1 MALTDADILAI
12 LEETGALRTGHFTL
26 TSGRHS
32 NRYVQCAQLMRSPKT
47 TLMLAEEAVSRLP
60 EEVREA
66 ATLVVSPAVGGIT
79 FGFALGLALDRDFI
93 FAERQDGK
101 MTLRRNF
108 TIAPEDRV
116 IVAEDVVTTGG
127 SVKEVSDLV
136 EAAGAEVVGVVSLID
151 RKTDRLFDAPFYPLL
166 ALAIESW
173 APEDCPLCAQG
184 LKSEAPGSRKLA

>member
-1 MALTDADILAI
+1 MALTDADVLAI

-60 EEVREA
+60 EDILGEV
-66 ATLVVSPAVGGIT
+66 TLVVSPAVGGIT

-93 FAERQDGK
+93 FAERQDGA

-108 TIAPEDRV
+108 TIEPTDRV

-127 SVKEVSDLV
+127 SVKEVCDLV

-151 RKTDRLFDAPFYPLL
+151 RQTDRLFDAPFYPLL
-166 ALAIESW
+166 SLAIESW
-173 APEDCPLCAQG
+173 EPEECPLCAQG
-184 LKSEAPGSRKLA
+184 LKSESPGSRKLA